1 VCLMVVAVC
10 AVGMWASK
18 AHGNQLVVDMGYG
31 YVIWDTATGIYDGAY
46 AQKEMA
52 MERYFSML
60 EEDPK
65 RGWVLVEIIY
75 PEHYKLRDER
85 FHAIVKRD
93 QL

>member
-1 VCLMVVAVC
+1 VAVC
-10 AVGMWASK
+10 AVGIPKSMV
-18 AHGNQLVVDMGYG
+18 HGNQSAVDMGYG

-85 FHAIVKRD
+85 FHAIVKKD

>member
-1 VCLMVVAVC
+1 MVVCV
-10 AVGMWASK
+10 VGISARMVL
-18 AHGNQLVVDMGYG
+18 GNQLVVDMGYG